1 MDASEPNWFSD
12 FETEDCNLFRQ
23 CQLEIEDDEELLSL
37 EIASALE
44 NFPPP
49 QHQQPFSSE
58 SHTSY
63 SETSNLVRPAKQ
75 LKTNL
80 SSWNSSPITDKHF
93 SPNISSSTSS
103 SPTSQ
108 IMLPVENTQLHGIVS
123 AVLSP
128 QQNKGVSVSPPETR
142 KRSSENP
149 NYETKSPKSQGSFKT
164 SGHGGDHIIAERK
177 RREKL
182 SQSLIALAALIPG
195 LKKMDKASVLGD
207 AIRYVKELQERQKT
221 LEENKNRD
229 DVGSVVMVNKARL
242 SYRDG
247 CGRASLPRVE
257 ARVSEKDVL
266 LRIHCQK
273 QKGLLLKILVEIQ
286 NLHLFVVN
294 SSVLSFGDS
303 IIDITIVAQMGTDYK
318 LTINELVKNLRRAT
332 LKSMS

>member
-1 MDASEPNWFSD
+1 MMFYNNFILILVTY
-12 FETEDCNLFRQ
+12 FVLFQLLQETEDCNLFRQ
-23 CQLEIEDDEELLSL
+23 CQLEIEDDEELLSV

-63 SETSNLVRPAKQ
+63 SETSNLDRPAKQ

-93 SPNISSSTSS
+93 SANISSSTSS

-108 IMLPVENTQLHGIVS
+108 IMFPVENTQLHGIVS

-149 NYETKSPKSQGSFKT
+149 NYETKSQRSFKT
-164 SGHGGDHIIAERK
+164 SGHSGDHIIAERK

-195 LKKMDKASVLGD
+195 LKKVL
-207 AIRYVKELQERQKT
+207 
-221 LEENKNRD
+221 
-229 DVGSVVMVNKARL
+229 
-242 SYRDG
+242 
-247 CGRASLPRVE
+247 
-257 ARVSEKDVL
+257 
-266 LRIHCQK
+266 
-273 QKGLLLKILVEIQ
+273 
-286 NLHLFVVN
+286 F
-294 SSVLSFGDS
+294 
-303 IIDITIVAQMGTDYK
+303 TI
-318 LTINELVKNLRRAT
+318 
-332 LKSMS
+332 S